1 MSEITQRGLAAI
13 LATTR
18 TAALAADVVG
28 HARPMEP
35 DEAGTH
41 AAMTAH
47 RQTLRTP
54 KVQKLRQ

>member
-18 TAALAADVVG
+18 TAALAVDVVG

-35 DEAGTH
+35 DEAGTR

-54 KVQKLRQ
+54 KDQKLRQ